1 LDSLAKK
8 KISTLASHH
17 KHMLTIH
24 LGKIGGKYKNP
35 YLEWMFEWTWNNK
48 TREMLIGTN
57 FEVYNEIVIF
67 FSCFRADLKVNPTA
81 YFIAQK

>member
-1 LDSLAKK
+1 
-8 KISTLASHH
+8 
-17 KHMLTIH
+17 
-24 LGKIGGKYKNP
+24 
-35 YLEWMFEWTWNNK
+35 
-48 TREMLIGTN
+48 MLIGTN